1 MTRFPRGVLCERARS
16 WAALAPDNE
25 LSELER
31 KLLDAHLARCAGCSR
46 FAERV
51 AAVADELRRA
61 PLERPAY
68 PFSVPSWRRRT
79 TYARVRAIGAA
90 AAVAAMA
97 LGVASRSPLPSDAR
111 QGGFKFPQVVL
122 TSDDDREEQKE
133 QRDLRRNLILISSGA
148 AAPTVGIRHFG
159 DQPA

>member
-31 KLLDAHLARCAGCSR
+31 KLLDAHLSLCAGCSR

-61 PLERPAY
+61 SLERPTY
-68 PFSVPSWRRRT
+68 PIPVPSWRRRN
-79 TYARVRAIGAA
+79 TYARMRAVGAA

-97 LGVASRSPLPSDAR
+97 LGVASRAPLPSQSRDD
-111 QGGFKFPQVVL
+111 GFSLPTLVVA
-122 TSDDDREEQKE
+122 SDDERLEQKE
-133 QRDLRRNLILISSGA
+133 QRDLRRTQILISSGV
-148 AAPTVGIRHFG
+148 AAPTGIRHFG

>member
-31 KLLDAHLARCAGCSR
+31 KLLDAHLARCPGCSR

-51 AAVADELRRA
+51 LAVAEALRA
-61 PLERPAY
+61 ESLQPLTY
-68 PFSVPSWRRRT
+68 PLTVPSWRRRT
-79 TYARVRAIGAA
+79 AYARFRTVGAA

-97 LGVASRSPLPSDAR
+97 LGVAARAPLSTDGR
-111 QGGFKFPQVVL
+111 QESFRVPTISSSAL
-122 TSDDDREEQKE
+122 DDRTEQDE
-133 QRDLRRNLILISSGA
+133 LRDLRREQVLSA
-148 AAPTVGIRHFG
+148 RVVGGPRVIRHFG
-159 DQPA
+159 NQPA

>member
-1 MTRFPRGVLCERARS
+1 MTRFSRGVLCERARS

-31 KLLDAHLARCAGCSR
+31 KLLDAHLARCGGCSS

-51 AAVADELRRA
+51 AAVAEALRREA
-61 PLERPAY
+61 LQQPSY
-68 PFSVPSWRRRT
+68 PVAVPSWRRRT
-79 TYARVRAIGAA
+79 VYARVRTIGAA

-97 LGVASRSPLPSDAR
+97 LGVAARAPLPSDNH
-111 QGGFKFPQVVL
+111 QDGFQVPRVVL
-122 TSDDDREEQKE
+122 SGFDERREQDEM
-133 QRDLRRNLILISSGA
+133 RDLRRNQILISSGA
-148 AAPTVGIRHFG
+148 VAPTALRHFG

>member
-25 LSELER
+25 LSELEQ
-31 KLLDAHLARCAGCSR
+31 KLLDAHLARCAGCTR

-61 PLERPAY
+61 SLERPTY
-68 PFSVPSWRRRT
+68 PIAAPAWRRRNA
-79 TYARVRAIGAA
+79 YGRVRAVGAA

-97 LGVASRSPLPSDAR
+97 LGVASRAPLPSEGR
-111 QGGFKFPQVVL
+111 QHGFQLPNIVL
-122 TSDDDREEQKE
+122 TGDDERLEQKE
-133 QRDLRRNLILISSGA
+133 QRDLRRNQILISAGA
-148 AAPTVGIRHFG
+148 AAASAGIRHFG

>member
-31 KLLDAHLARCAGCSR
+31 KLLDAHLARCAGCSS
-46 FAERV
+46 FAVRV
-51 AAVADELRRA
+51 AAVAEALRRESLQQPSY
-61 PLERPAY
+61 PLA
-68 PFSVPSWRRRT
+68 VPSWRRRT
-79 TYARVRAIGAA
+79 VYARVRTVSAA

-97 LGVASRSPLPSDAR
+97 LGVAARAPLPSDGR
-111 QGGFKFPQVVL
+111 HESFQLPEVVL
-122 TSDDDREEQKE
+122 SGTDERREQDEM
-133 QRDLRRNLILISSGA
+133 RDLRRNQILISAGA
-148 AAPTVGIRHFG
+148 VAPTATRHFG

>member
-31 KLLDAHLARCAGCSR
+31 KLLDAHLVRCAGCTR

-51 AAVADELRRA
+51 SAVAEELRSA
-61 PLERPAY
+61 SLERPTY
-68 PFSVPSWRRRT
+68 PIAVPSWRRRNA
-79 TYARVRAIGAA
+79 YARMRAVGAA

-97 LGVASRSPLPSDAR
+97 LGVASRAPLPSQNRNDGFALPTIAR
-111 QGGFKFPQVVL
+111 A
-122 TSDDDREEQKE
+122 SDDERQEMKE
-133 QRDLRRNLILISSGA
+133 QRDLRRTQILIASAGP
-148 AAPTVGIRHFG
+148 APTGIRHFG
-159 DQPA
+159 DQSA